1 MNSQKDLIRAIEE
14 RHSVRAYTD
23 EPIAAAI
30 ARELEAAVAE
40 ANAASGLH
48 LQLVCGEE
56 GAFSSL
62 LAHYGRFRNV
72 RNYLA
77 LVGPKGA
84 ELDELCGYFGE
95 KVVLLAQQLGLNS
108 CWVGGT
114 FSRRKTR
121 CEIGEGEKLVGVVA
135 LGHGVDAGRPSRSK
149 QISELANTHGM
160 VMPDWFQRGM
170 QAAALA
176 PTALNQQHA
185 DGPQPAALHLH
196 ARQGPGGRDRRD
208 DRRTVLQGRL
218 GHRGVPLRGGLGPCG
233 RGVCRGAPGRPG

>member
-23 EPIAAAI
+23 EPIAPAVVE
-30 ARELEAAVAE
+30 ELEAAVAE

-48 LQLVCGEE
+48 LQLVCGDE
-56 GAFSSL
+56 GAFTSL

-84 ELDELCGYFGE
+84 DLDELCGYFGE

-121 CEIGEGEKLVGVVA
+121 CEIADGEKLVGVVA

-160 VMPDWFQRGM
+160 VMADWFQHGM

-176 PTALNQQHA
+176 PTALNQQHFIFTLDKA
-185 DGPQPAALHLH
+185 QEVVTAETTGGPFSKVDLGIVEYHFEAVSGH
-196 ARQGPGGRDRRD
+196 AVAGSA
-208 DRRTVLQGRL
+208 VERL
-218 GHRGVPLRGGLGPCG
+218 GEQG
-233 RGVCRGAPGRPG
+233 

>member
-23 EPIAAAI
+23 EPIAPAVVE
-30 ARELEAAVAE
+30 ELEAAVAE
-40 ANAASGLH
+40 ANAESGLH
-48 LQLVCGEE
+48 LQLVCDEE

-84 ELDELCGYFGE
+84 DLDELCGYYGE
-95 KVVLLAQQLGLNS
+95 KIVLLAQGLGLNS

-121 CEIGEGEKLVGVVA
+121 CEIGKGEKLVAVIA

-160 VMPDWFQRGM
+160 VMPDWFQHGM

-176 PTALNQQHA
+176 PTALNQQKFLFTLDKA
-185 DGPQPAALHLH
+185 QEVVRAESAGGPLSMVDLGIVEYHFEVASGHKVAGS
-196 ARQGPGGRDRRD
+196 A
-208 DRRTVLQGRL
+208 VERL
-218 GHRGVPLRGGLGPCG
+218 GARG
-233 RGVCRGAPGRPG
+233 